1 MPVNRMAGQAAQ
13 KIVRAIPGLG
23 DFLGAA
29 AELVNPEEP
38 NAAQRTANALIV
50 GGGGLGVSAVTGG
63 LDAVP
68 QMIDLISEYTGIK
81 GPEKLQQMQKCM
93 RAVNPDRHL
102 REVAY
107 SAKGGAD
114 YWAADFKRDLAA
126 CQPLMR
132 PSTGAYPIEKTPPTL
147 NYVIQ
152 GGQMF

>member
-107 SAKGGAD
+107 SAKGGAG
-114 YWAADFKRDLAA
+114 YWGDNFTKDIQA
-126 CQPLMR
+126 CQAYTTPGAAIRPTSYLMR
-132 PSTGAYPIEKTPPTL
+132 GIPGR
-147 NYVIQ
+147 
-152 GGQMF
+152 F